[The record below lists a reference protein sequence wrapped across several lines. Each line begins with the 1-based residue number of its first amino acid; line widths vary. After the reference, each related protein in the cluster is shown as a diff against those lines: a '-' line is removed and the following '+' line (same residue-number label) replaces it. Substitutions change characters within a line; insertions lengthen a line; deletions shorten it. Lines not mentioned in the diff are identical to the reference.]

1 MARVRKKLGVTVVK
15 GHPRAVTGCYRFFA
29 AFFFVAAFFAVFFAI
44 LPPRVKV
51 THFTP
56 LIECVTTGGLSD
68 SPSYKM

>member
-1 MARVRKKLGVTVVK
+1 MA
-15 GHPRAVTGCYRFFA
+15 PPFFA

-51 THFTP
+51 THFRYP
-56 LIECVTTGGLSD
+56 QLSVTTGGLSD

>member
-1 MARVRKKLGVTVVK
+1 MARARKKLGVTVVK

-51 THFTP
+51 THHTP
-56 LIECVTTGGLSD
+56 PNQCVTTGGLSD